1 VSADTP
7 LPNAG
12 HPLDPRL
19 PLTGFRV
26 VDTSSVFA
34 VPYLSAMLADLGA
47 EVIRIE
53 PLDRLC
59 QTRQSDNFTT
69 MPENEP
75 GERPWDRSGSFSSL
89 NRNKRAMTLDLSTED
104 GRQIFLDLVAV
115 SDIVLENYTP
125 RVMKKWR
132 LTYADLCE
140 VRPNLVMLSNTGYGH
155 DSPWADHPV
164 QGTALEPMTG
174 VSHFTGYRGDR
185 PWKAGQSYPD
195 FIATWHG
202 MFALMAALRHRVVS
216 GEGQWIDLAMYQAS
230 VSMIGEGILDYASNG
245 RSGGRSGNRDATG
258 VLVQGCYRARGDEAW
273 VTVSA
278 GDDAQW
284 KALAALIE
292 GHGWTSEP
300 PASLAA
306 AQERHDEVDR
316 VLGAWTAGHD
326 RDTAV
331 AQLREAGLAAGPVND
346 ARDLILDEH
355 LGARGFYAWI
365 DHDPATGVGRRPII
379 TRPWRSTVMAPSA
392 GHRPPPV
399 LGEANAY
406 VLKELLGRSEAEYRR
421 LVETGVTGVLP
432 AVPVRPAAL
441 SMDDLVRT
449 GRLRTYDPG
458 YRARLAEL
466 DPGPASLD
474 T

>member
-1 VSADTP
+1 VSADAP
-7 LPNAG
+7 VRDVEEKM
-12 HPLDPRL
+12 DPRL
-19 PLTGFRV
+19 PLAGFRV

-104 GRQIFLDLVAV
+104 GRQVFLDLVAV

-140 VRPNLVMLSNTGYGH
+140 VRPDLVMLSNTGYGH
-155 DSPWADHPV
+155 DSPWADYPV
-164 QGTALEPMTG
+164 QGTSLEPMTG
-174 VSHFTGYRGDR
+174 VSHFTGYLGDR

-202 MFALMAALRHRVVS
+202 MFALMAALRHRVVA

-230 VSMIGEGILDYASNG
+230 VSMIGEGVLDYAANG
-245 RSGGRSGNRDATG
+245 RAGGRSGNRDAAG
-258 VLVQGCYRARGDEAW
+258 VLVQGCYRAQGDDAW

-278 GDDAQW
+278 RDDAGW
-284 KALAALIE
+284 KALSGLLGPA
-292 GHGWTSEP
+292 GWG
-300 PASLAA
+300 AA
-306 AQERHDEVDR
+306 APTTLAEAHARHDEVDAAMA
-316 VLGAWTAGHD
+316 AWAAD
-326 RDTAV
+326 RGRDEAV
-331 AQLREAGLAAGPVND
+331 AELRAEGLAAGPVND
-346 ARDLILDEH
+346 AQDLMFDEH
-355 LGARGFYAWI
+355 LAARGFYGWI

-379 TRPWRSTVMAPSA
+379 TRPWRSTVMAPSV
-392 GHRPPPV
+392 GHRPPPM

-406 VLKELLGRSEAEYRR
+406 VLMELLGRDEAEYRR
-421 LVETGVTGVLP
+421 LVDTGVTGVLP
-432 AVPVRPAAL
+432 PVPARPAAL
-441 SMDDLVRT
+441 SLDELVRT
-449 GRLRTYDPG
+449 GRLRTYDPD
-458 YRARLAEL
+458 YRARLAGR
-466 DPGPASLD
+466 DPEAGATD
-474 T
+474 A